1 MWYKSGYENVR
12 EYTARYNR
20 SEFRNKHVIDVWN
33 YYRRGEKES
42 RKREKLSKGR
52 MLLPARRQIL
62 GRDLRIQILALVRA
76 RETDC
81 RIRRKPGVPKGERV
95 FSVFF
100 LPIPLAFATSW
111 PPLDR
116 RSARF
121 PTVSQT
127 RVLFAERTDLHV
139 CASRSRKV
147 LFTGISPGEKVGYD
161 EKARHRWWLNS
172 HPC

>member
-1 MWYKSGYENVR
+1 MSLEINMLLTFGII
-12 EYTARYNR
+12 
-20 SEFRNKHVIDVWN
+20 IDG
-33 YYRRGEKES
+33 GEKES

-111 PPLDR
+111 PPSIGVPR
-116 RSARF
+116 GFR
-121 PTVSQT
+121 P
-127 RVLFAERTDLHV
+127 
-139 CASRSRKV
+139 
-147 LFTGISPGEKVGYD
+147 
-161 EKARHRWWLNS
+161 
-172 HPC
+172 